1 MLATEMPVLMLR
13 PLTRS
18 VATELHQLLQ
28 QNRDHLTAHGDYA
41 DQVAMSRDQ
50 VETELAADS
59 ANLRFGIVLSRTLI
73 GRIDLI
79 AADPPKYGLGYW
91 LAKNATGQGY
101 ATAALRAL
109 IGHAGTELHATDI
122 YAGVTRGN
130 ARSEALDTLFLVTGF
145 GPDVLNEMPSKAM
158 IASWRSLPFRR

>member
-1 MLATEMPVLMLR
+1 MLETERPDLSLS

-18 VATELHQLLQ
+18 AAAELHNLLQ
-28 QNRDHLTAHGDYA
+28 QNRGHLTAHGDYA
-41 DQVAMSRDQ
+41 EQVAMSRDQ
-50 VETELAADS
+50 VEAELAADS
-59 ANLRFGIVLSRTLI
+59 ANLRFGIVLSGTLI

-101 ATAALRAL
+101 ASAALRAL

-130 ARSEALDTLFLVTGF
+130 ARSEALLERLGFL
-145 GPDVLNEMPSKAM
+145 PVLDFDSH
-158 IASWRSLPFRR
+158 RRFHLGLR